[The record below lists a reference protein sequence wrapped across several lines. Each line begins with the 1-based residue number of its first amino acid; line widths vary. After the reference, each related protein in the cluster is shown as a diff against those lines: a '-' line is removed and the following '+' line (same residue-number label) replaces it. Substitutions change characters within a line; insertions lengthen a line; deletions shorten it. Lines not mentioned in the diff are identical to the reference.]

1 MSCNVRS
8 HVSDILPG
16 HKPATL
22 KILFIEEMLE
32 IQTWAKWEVKGF
44 FLPDFLTFEYINIAN
59 ESVKVK
65 LKGITSMKKK

>member
-32 IQTWAKWEVKGF
+32 IQIWAIGMGGERIF
-44 FLPDFLTFEYINIAN
+44 YT
-59 ESVKVK
+59 
-65 LKGITSMKKK
+65 